1 MHDLNDMRLFA
12 SVAHAGSFT
21 SAADQLGIPKSTI
34 SRRLSRLERS
44 LGVLLI
50 ERTTRRLRITDAGQ
64 IYLSYCERVHSEAEQ
79 AEAAVHRLLEAPSGV
94 LQISAPLDIGQSLLT
109 PILVE
114 FLQHYPDIEINC
126 SYTNRFVDLLEEGF
140 DVVLRIGRLQ
150 DSSLV
155 ARRLGN
161 PTLRLFANPD
171 YLRARGIPKTP
182 QDLTKHDLL
191 VMTNNAKYNRWKL
204 QCEDESV
211 SLPLAPRVTVNDF
224 NSVLNLARN
233 GAGIALLPTYLC
245 AGADDLRMVLKKW
258 RAPSVAVSAFYPSHR
273 GATPKLKVFLS
284 FLTERLV
291 PRLNLD
297 TA

>member
-21 SAADQLGIPKSTI
+21 LAAEHLGVPKSTI

-44 LGVLLI
+44 LGVLLM

-64 IYLSYCERVHSEAEQ
+64 IYLGFCERVHSEAEQ
-79 AEAAVHRLLEAPSGV
+79 AEAAVHRLLDAPSGV
-94 LQISAPLDIGQSLLT
+94 LHISAPLDIGQSLLT
-109 PILVE
+109 PILGE
-114 FLQHYPDIEINC
+114 FLEQYPDIEINC
-126 SYTNRFVDLLEEGF
+126 AYTNRFVDLLEEGF

-155 ARRLGN
+155 ARTLGN
-161 PTLRLFANPD
+161 PALRLFANSN
-171 YLRARGIPKTP
+171 YLRARGTPKTL
-182 QDLTKHDLL
+182 QDLATHDLL
-191 VMTNNAKYNRWKL
+191 VMTNNAKHNRWEL
-204 QCEDESV
+204 LSEDDSV

-224 NSVLNLARN
+224 NSVLNLART
-233 GAGIALLPTYLC
+233 GAGIALLPVYLC
-245 AGADDLRMVLKKW
+245 AGEDDLQMILKKW
-258 RAPSVAVSAFYPSHR
+258 RTPPIPVSAFYPSHR

-284 FLTERLV
+284 FLAERLS
-291 PRLNLD
+291 PLLDLD